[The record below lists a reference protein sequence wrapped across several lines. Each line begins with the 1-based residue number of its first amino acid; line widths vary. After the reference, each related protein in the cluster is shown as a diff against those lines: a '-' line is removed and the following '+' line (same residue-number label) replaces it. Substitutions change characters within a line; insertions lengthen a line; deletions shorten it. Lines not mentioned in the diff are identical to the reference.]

1 MKRLIKFGRA
11 AFIVAC
17 LCFIFDVGGLQAKLV
32 SACEEDGGGGDACV
46 TREGGNYI
54 CDCIGANCGK
64 TCSRSISSNCPGG
77 TCKAKTGSDE
87 EEEGPIN

>member
-1 MKRLIKFGRA
+1 MNSLIKFGRA

-17 LCFIFDVGGLQAKLV
+17 PCFIFDLGGLQGRLV
-32 SACEEDGGGGDACV
+32 NAACEEDIGSDACV

-64 TCSRSISSNCPGG
+64 SCSRQISSNCPGG
-77 TCKAKTGSDE
+77 TCKAKTGFE
-87 EEEGPIN
+87 TEEGAN